1 MSSYSMVDLRGNIGR
16 ATDVLP
22 LVWEASIDASEIS
35 ALTIA
40 LVCDSVSA
48 GINALNPA
56 LVTIDHTFDDGL
68 TWVALS
74 NLNGGVVSGAGTF
87 LTSVSLNTGLVA
99 PVIRVTLTA
108 PAGESLMI
116 SRARKNRFLPGTI
129 ISFAGTALLGGTSVF
144 ADMRMQYGAGGVYA
158 NTRVTLDTSTPGN
171 TRPVPVFNVNS
182 SGVEE
187 SLTIA
192 RGPAGVF
199 VKTKVAH
206 DTTTPANT
214 RPVPMLGVDA
224 AGVHETMTYQ
234 SGPGGVYAD
243 QRVILDSSTPTNTKP
258 LPVIQVGS
266 SGNQMT
272 EGAGVEL
279 QAARTVEA
287 GMRAAKTPVYRD
299 CAVSALN
306 TGAWTEVLA
315 AAAGAVTELR
325 FWNGT
330 GYPIQIAYGNA
341 GGFEALEYILPPGG
355 EAVRLWIPSATRV
368 SVQPYVNITGGEL
381 VINFMR

>member
-144 ADMRMQYGAGGVYA
+144 ADMRMQ
-158 NTRVTLDTSTPGN
+158 
-171 TRPVPVFNVNS
+171 
-182 SGVEE
+182 
-187 SLTIA
+187 
-192 RGPAGVF
+192 
-199 VKTKVAH
+199 
-206 DTTTPANT
+206 
-214 RPVPMLGVDA
+214 
-224 AGVHETMTYQ
+224 
-234 SGPGGVYAD
+234 
-243 QRVILDSSTPTNTKP
+243 
-258 LPVIQVGS
+258 
-266 SGNQMT
+266 
-272 EGAGVEL
+272 
-279 QAARTVEA
+279 
-287 GMRAAKTPVYRD
+287 
-299 CAVSALN
+299 
-306 TGAWTEVLA
+306 
-315 AAAGAVTELR
+315 
-325 FWNGT
+325 
-330 GYPIQIAYGNA
+330 
-341 GGFEALEYILPPGG
+341 
-355 EAVRLWIPSATRV
+355 
-368 SVQPYVNITGGEL
+368 
-381 VINFMR
+381 